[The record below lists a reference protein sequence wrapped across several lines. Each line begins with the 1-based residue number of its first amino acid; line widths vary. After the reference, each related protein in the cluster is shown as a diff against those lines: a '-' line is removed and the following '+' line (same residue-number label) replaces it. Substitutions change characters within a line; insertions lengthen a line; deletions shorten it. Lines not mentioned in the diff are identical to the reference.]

1 MIDQMRA
8 RYAKLGLVPP
18 REPLHVPRREQRAE
32 LGMSSLPRDEYRPP
46 FAHLQHLAPAPVPT
60 RDVRELRIS
69 PRSVLLV
76 GTGAALAVALHMQ
89 PYARAGA
96 LEADAPEATLEHT
109 RMAAAAAAPPDRVEV
124 GVRVEMGVALVARL
138 GTLYTHITGEP
149 PPHAL
154 CPRRSAMQ
162 QGYTALTVLD
172 LYLLL
177 DKEDKGF
184 VDDLARQ
191 LPTAD
196 GGPHPCARVST
207 SDPRIKDAILGRF
220 FDLDVP
226 ALR

>member
-1 MIDQMRA
+1 MRRRDFLLGLLTGALLGNLEQAEASGTPEEIMIDQMRA

-109 RMAAAAAAPPDRVEV
+109 RMAAAAAAPVQSAPHAPAEAHASLTESR
-124 GVRVEMGVALVARL
+124 GVAQPIGSVASDAQ
-138 GTLYTHITGEP
+138 P
-149 PPHAL
+149 PPPPPPPPL
-154 CPRRSAMQ
+154 
-162 QGYTALTVLD
+162 
-172 LYLLL
+172 
-177 DKEDKGF
+177 
-184 VDDLARQ
+184 
-191 LPTAD
+191 
-196 GGPHPCARVST
+196 
-207 SDPRIKDAILGRF
+207 
-220 FDLDVP
+220 
-226 ALR
+226 